1 MWLSVVDL
9 CLGLACCSNVTTL
22 VSNAL
27 ISIRSLMWTFVS
39 KSVTCVNESSIF
51 GMGIGGD
58 LGRSLVDGSW
68 IGRIV
73 LC

>member
-1 MWLSVVDL
+1 
-9 CLGLACCSNVTTL
+9 
-22 VSNAL
+22 
-27 ISIRSLMWTFVS
+27 MWTFVS